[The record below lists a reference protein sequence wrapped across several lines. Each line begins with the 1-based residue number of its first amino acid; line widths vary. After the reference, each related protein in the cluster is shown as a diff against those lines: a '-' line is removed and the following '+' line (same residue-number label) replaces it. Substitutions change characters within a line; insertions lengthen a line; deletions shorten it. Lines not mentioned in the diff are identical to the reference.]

1 MCKHSIFGLLTS
13 AAFLSQEIL
22 MRYVLALLLVTAF
35 TVSTVAPADAV
46 NTFCKNGKLR
56 KNGCK

>member
-1 MCKHSIFGLLTS
+1 
-13 AAFLSQEIL
+13 

-35 TVSTVAPADAV
+35 TVSVVTPVDAV
-46 NTFCKNGKLR
+46 NPFCKNGKLR